1 MRHVRKKQKQR
12 DPQGAETVMTSK
24 DVLSLYRRGKR
35 DFRHIRVEEGA
46 DLAGANLQGASF
58 LGATLRRVDLS
69 GAFLTHV
76 QLKGADLTGA
86 RLCGAVVNATD
97 LIDATFAEGD
107 LSKADFTGASMN
119 RTICTNADMRFA
131 HFGNANLN
139 KAVLTGANL
148 RGVSLST
155 TYLFDLDV
163 SPLCDEGQL
172 RHVSPSSVDSRTV
185 IKSYRNPH
193 LLQFMIDCGVP
204 PLFAT
209 YMIDCARALNEP
221 MLRSLLQSTFI
232 SYGGPDEAF
241 AKRVY
246 EALRAHEVVTF
257 FFPETATVGER
268 IDTEVFNRL
277 QEHDRIL
284 LICSRHSLE
293 RRGVLAEILETLDRE
308 ARSGGATYLLP
319 IMLDDYVLTEWRQNH
334 PVLAER
340 VCRRVIADF
349 RGAKRSRRAFD
360 AAMARVI
367 DALKSKRLN

>member
-1 MRHVRKKQKQR
+1 MRKKQR
-12 DPQGAETVMTSK
+12 DPGIVGAVLTSK
-24 DVLSLYRRGKR
+24 DLLSLYRRGRRAFR
-35 DFRHIRVEEGA
+35 DICVEEGA

-76 QLKGADLTGA
+76 QFKGADLTGA
-86 RLCGAVVNATD
+86 RLCGARVNATD
-97 LIDATFAEGD
+97 LIAATFAEGD

-119 RTICTNADMRFA
+119 RAICTNADMRFA

-139 KAVLTGANL
+139 EAVLSGAKL
-148 RGVSLST
+148 RGMSLST

-172 RHVSPSSVDSRTV
+172 RHGSPSSVDSRTV
-185 IKSYRNPH
+185 IKSYRHPR
-193 LLQFMIDCGVP
+193 LQQFMIDCGVP
-204 PLFAT
+204 PIFAT
-209 YMIDCARALNEP
+209 YMIDCARAVNEP

-241 AKRVY
+241 ARKIY
-246 EALRAHEVVTF
+246 DALRAHEVVTF

-277 QEHDRIL
+277 QEHDRTL

-293 RRGVLAEILETLDRE
+293 RRGVLAEIQETFDRKPDAG
-308 ARSGGATYLLP
+308 ARHISCPSCLM
-319 IMLDDYVLTEWRQNH
+319 IM
-334 PVLAER
+334 
-340 VCRRVIADF
+340 C
-349 RGAKRSRRAFD
+349 
-360 AAMARVI
+360 
-367 DALKSKRLN
+367 